1 MKLLYKPVSLVTSVL
16 GGLAAAALF
25 RHIWG
30 LADDEAA
37 PKPTDRGRSWTEIA
51 AAAAVE
57 GAVYSTV
64 KALVDRA
71 GAATFAKATGTWP
84 ANNESRH
91 GRTAAAE
98 Q

>member
-1 MKLLYKPVSLVTSVL
+1 MKLLYKPVSVVASVL

-25 RHIWG
+25 RRMWG

-37 PKPTDRGRSWTEIA
+37 PKPTDRGRSWTGIA

-71 GAATFAKATGTWP
+71 SAATFAKATGTWP
-84 ANNESRH
+84 A
-91 GRTAAAE
+91 
-98 Q
+98 

>member
-1 MKLLYKPVSLVTSVL
+1 MKLLYKPVSVVASVL

-25 RHIWG
+25 RRMWG
-30 LADDEAA
+30 
-37 PKPTDRGRSWTEIA
+37 IA

-71 GAATFAKATGTWP
+71 SAATFAKATGTWP
-84 ANNESRH
+84 A
-91 GRTAAAE
+91 
-98 Q
+98 